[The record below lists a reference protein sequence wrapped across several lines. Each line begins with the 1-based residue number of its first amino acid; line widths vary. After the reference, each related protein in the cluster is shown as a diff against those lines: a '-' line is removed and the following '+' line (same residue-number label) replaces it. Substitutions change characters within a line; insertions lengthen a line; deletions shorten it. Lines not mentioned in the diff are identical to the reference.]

1 MADTP
6 TADETD
12 AEKTEAEKTEAKKT
26 EAEKTRADETKA
38 TTAKAEQ
45 PKTQQATTEQP
56 TAGQSMAGKT
66 VVITGASAGIGA
78 AAARQLAALGARLV
92 VLGRSPVKTA
102 AVAKEVGATAVVAD
116 FARFSEVRRAAA
128 EVAELCPRIDVL
140 VNNAGGL
147 FPGPTTTED
156 GHSTTVQVN
165 HLSPFLLTGLLMPR
179 LTAAPG
185 SRVIVT
191 SSVANIA
198 GRVDLTNLDRFPRI
212 LGHFRAYG
220 DSKLMNLLF
229 ARELARRA
237 APGGPTATA
246 VHPGMIKSEFGRDAW
261 ITRNFYGK
269 PLGMFGRVTTVETG
283 ARPLVAVATRPD
295 PETVNG
301 AYLHRFHARDRLFTP
316 RQARDPVLARELWDL
331 SAKLV
336 GLSS

>member
-6 TADETD
+6 TADET
-12 AEKTEAEKTEAKKT
+12 EAVR
-26 EAEKTRADETKA
+26 TRPDETPA
-38 TTAKAEQ
+38 AQ
-45 PKTQQATTEQP
+45 PQAQQP
-56 TAGQSMAGKT
+56 VAGQPMAGKT
-66 VVITGASAGIGA
+66 VVVTGASAGIGA
-78 AAARQLAALGARLV
+78 AASRQLAALGARLI

-102 AVAKEVGATAVVAD
+102 AVAEEVGATAVVAD

-140 VNNAGGL
+140 LNNAGGL
-147 FPGPTTTED
+147 FPGNTMTED
-156 GHSTTVQVN
+156 GHGTTVQVN

-185 SRVIVT
+185 SRVVVT

-198 GRVDLTNLDRFPRI
+198 GRVDLTNLNRFPRV

-246 VHPGMIKSEFGRDAW
+246 VHPGMINSEFGRDAW
-261 ITRNFYGK
+261 IMRNFYGR
-269 PLGMFGRVTTVETG
+269 PLGMFGRITTVETG

-301 AYLHRFHARDRLFTP
+301 AYLHRFRARDRLFTP
-316 RQARDPVLARELWDL
+316 RQARDPDLARELWDL